1 MELTIKK
8 TTEET
13 IVINDL
19 PKYFNGYYKKIKL
32 TEEHYISV
40 SETMIYVMSKD
51 SSNFSN
57 EVIDALK
64 LDECTEDEYNQQLQ
78 KTISKIQNL

>member
-19 PKYFNGYYKKIKL
+19 PKYFNGYYKKIKI

-40 SETMIYVMSKD
+40 SETMIYVIDKD
-51 SSNFSN
+51 SRNFSN

-64 LDECTEDEYNQQLQ
+64 LDESTEEEYNKQLQ
-78 KTISKIQNL
+78 KTITKIQNL

>member
-8 TTEET
+8 ITEET

-40 SETMIYVMSKD
+40 SETMIYVMPKD
-51 SSNFSN
+51 SRNFSN
-57 EVIDALK
+57 EVIDALN
-64 LDECTEDEYNQQLQ
+64 LEECTEEEYNQQLQ
-78 KTISKIQNL
+78 KTITKIQNI